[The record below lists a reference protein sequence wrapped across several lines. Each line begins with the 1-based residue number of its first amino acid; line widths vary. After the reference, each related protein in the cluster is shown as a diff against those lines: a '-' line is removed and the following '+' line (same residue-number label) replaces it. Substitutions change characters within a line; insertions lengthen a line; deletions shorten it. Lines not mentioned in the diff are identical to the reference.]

1 MMRYSNNE
9 RLSND
14 LTRMAYQNT
23 DDKALESLN
32 RKKQTLESKHLLPQI
47 NSEPFNNTSRT
58 INPFKDIFPNQKQYQ
73 RNVEKID
80 TDLAMQQKDTSD
92 RKDKTIDSMNSEI
105 NKLKNSLQEV
115 IIKDKEIQELKNKI
129 TLLNKDLQESSGNL
143 QKIKDL
149 EMENKFIKK
158 KLDEEYLI
166 SSEVKSMKK
175 EVETIKEENTAL
187 RKKMLELNQRTNLFK
202 LKKIIHKHTDC
213 ELDELNKIL
222 KENDI
227 TEDSFILNNINEK
240 LIKKVIGLMN
250 KKES

>member
-1 MMRYSNNE
+1 MMKYSNND

-14 LTRMAYQNT
+14 LTRMAYQNN
-23 DDKALESLN
+23 DDKLFENLS
-32 RKKQTLESKHLLPQI
+32 RKKQTLESKHLLPQV
-47 NSEPFNNTSRT
+47 NSEPFNNTSKP

-80 TDLAMQQKDTSD
+80 NDLDMRQKDIVD

-129 TLLNKDLQESSGNL
+129 VILNKDLQEKNGES

-149 EMENKFIKK
+149 EMELKFVKK

-175 EVETIKEENTAL
+175 EVQSIKTENTSL
-187 RKKMLELNQRTNLFK
+187 RKKMLELNQSTNLFK
-202 LKKIIHKHTDC
+202 LKKIIHKHTNCD
-213 ELDELNKIL
+213 LDDLNKIL
-222 KENDI
+222 RENDI
-227 TEDSFILNNINEK
+227 TEDSFILNDINSE
-240 LIKKVIGLMN
+240 LIKKVLGLMN
-250 KKES
+250 KK